1 MKLLKWG
8 ADYFQTQS
16 LDPAVWIAA
25 IGGAYGRL
33 CSEAPALF
41 ISIALTVF
49 VMVALA
55 ILFEE
60 DFAKWRRRREM
71 EAQGYSQLEKVDPGP
86 TDEVVEALFA
96 ELDEDGGGTIDGE
109 EMYRGLKRMFG
120 DSIGDGDAHPS
131 HANATREQCRVLAAL
146 THVWTM

>member
-1 MKLLKWG
+1 MRVCAEGSLRVRCTRSGLRRGAQVMKLLKWG

-60 DFAKWRRRREM
+60 DFAKWRRVRPSRTPSETSKNQSATSK
-71 EAQGYSQLEKVDPGP
+71 EHSEFPSFRTVGP
-86 TDEVVEALFA
+86 HESWKPKD
-96 ELDEDGGGTIDGE
+96 
-109 EMYRGLKRMFG
+109 
-120 DSIGDGDAHPS
+120 
-131 HANATREQCRVLAAL
+131 
-146 THVWTM
+146 